1 MGHVGLT
8 RASGAGASPRGRARA
23 APRALVP
30 RVPAVSLALD
40 PRLAPRPPRV
50 ADEARVRRVHADLG
64 GRAPQ
69 TATRGQ
75 PATPG
80 AGVRRRWVGKG
91 RSRWRAAP
99 TAPRSAL
106 HARVGERARSLQGR
120 RGRHRRGARRGVET
134 PATLP
139 PRGGG
144 WALAGRWCAE
154 GCGARPGAWRRAPG
168 SPHAAAAGAAVRPR
182 RSRSGGL
189 GGGAGG
195 RDAWRRPGPRGGP
208 WSDRRVIPR
217 AAGAAPGGQ
226 AGGEPRCRASVAA
239 PPAAGASAVVPAR
252 MPIASGPR
260 GAPQGLASP
269 VGVGARSGP
278 GRRGPGPRGGLG
290 SAARASAPERPNAG
304 QPTGGLSRLARR
316 RMHPGPRPHPGS
328 PLKPASAPDTAFRPT
343 NWY

>member
-8 RASGAGASPRGRARA
+8 RASGAGARPRGRARA

-40 PRLAPRPPRV
+40 PRRAPRPPRV

-75 PATPG
+75 PSTPG
-80 AGVRRRWVGKG
+80 AR
-91 RSRWRAAP
+91 
-99 TAPRSAL
+99 
-106 HARVGERARSLQGR
+106 
-120 RGRHRRGARRGVET
+120 
-134 PATLP
+134 
-139 PRGGG
+139 
-144 WALAGRWCAE
+144 
-154 GCGARPGAWRRAPG
+154 
-168 SPHAAAAGAAVRPR
+168 
-182 RSRSGGL
+182 
-189 GGGAGG
+189 
-195 RDAWRRPGPRGGP
+195 
-208 WSDRRVIPR
+208 
-217 AAGAAPGGQ
+217 
-226 AGGEPRCRASVAA
+226 
-239 PPAAGASAVVPAR
+239 AVVPAR
-252 MPIASGPR
+252 RPMASGPR

-290 SAARASAPERPNAG
+290 SAARASAPERPNPG

-328 PLKPASAPDTAFRPT
+328 PLTPASAPDTAFRPT
-343 NWY
+343 N